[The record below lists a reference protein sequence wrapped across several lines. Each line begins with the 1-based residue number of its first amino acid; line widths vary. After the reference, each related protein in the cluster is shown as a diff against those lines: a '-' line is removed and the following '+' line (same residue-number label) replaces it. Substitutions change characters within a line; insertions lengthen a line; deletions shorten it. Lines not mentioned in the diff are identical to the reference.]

1 MFKVVTFV
9 GTPSA
14 TSSPV
19 SEAGRSPSV
28 LRTGPMIVQFGRAPA
43 PVSPSPVPEKV
54 EDLSTTGASSALA
67 ATTPVTPATCGPSSD
82 GLSPSAALQRS
93 LASRLQSALAET
105 GSPLYV
111 LTWKTQATP
120 SGPPICQRQASA
132 RRISANDSTG
142 SGWPTPTSSLADK
155 GVRTPEGSLR
165 EVSRNHGPDL
175 GAVAALAGWP
185 TPISNDA
192 TGSGYCNG
200 PNGQRYLKLPGAAA
214 LTGWLT
220 PRARGDAGGSRWEVG
235 NYRNLEDQ
243 ARGAAALSGWATPTA
258 SEKVRSPDFRQGRQP
273 TMREALEV
281 PALIGESA
289 IGSPA
294 LTGSNGRL
302 NPELPRWLMG
312 YPAAWG
318 LAAEDASPAGQPPS
332 CALAS

>member
-120 SGPPICQRQASA
+120 SGPPICQRHASA

-165 EVSRNHGPDL
+165 EVS
-175 GAVAALAGWP
+175 
-185 TPISNDA
+185 
-192 TGSGYCNG
+192 
-200 PNGQRYLKLPGAAA
+200 GAAA

-235 NYRNLEDQ
+235 DYRNLEDQ
-243 ARGAAALSGWATPTA
+243 ARSAVALS
-258 SEKVRSPDFRQGRQP
+258 
-273 TMREALEV
+273 
-281 PALIGESA
+281 IGESA

-312 YPAAWG
+312 YPAAWAS
-318 LAAEDASPAGQPPS
+318 AAEAASPAGLPPS